1 MTAVRAAATNSKEII
16 PVKTHSYRWLLP
28 SACSLFI
35 AVSGANAKDKKTKTP
50 EPPKDEIQVVG
61 HVDLTG
67 GAVTSFQV
75 TQHYSSSYLY
85 AERGS
90 GQPVML
96 LDVTKPDKPA
106 VLGDMAYA
114 TNGAQGLMLVAGT
127 AALSASTPAA
137 AQPPA
142 GLAQTIRIMD
152 FSDPKNPKA
161 VREFTGVTAIARD
174 DKRGLVFLADGSG
187 IWILRQRLAMDPE
200 IEKAYENYVNYYR

>member
-1 MTAVRAAATNSKEII
+1 M
-16 PVKTHSYRWLLP
+16 KTHSYRWLL
-28 SACSLFI
+28 SSVCSLFI
-35 AVSGANAKDKKTKTP
+35 AISGASAKDKKAKAP

-67 GAVTSFQV
+67 GAITSFQV

-96 LDVTKPDKPA
+96 LDVTRPDKPA

-114 TNGAQGLMLVAGT
+114 TSGPQGLMLVAGT
-127 AALSASTPAA
+127 AALSASTPAVQAPA
-137 AQPPA
+137 A
-142 GLAQTIRIMD
+142 LAQTIRIMD

-174 DKRGLVFLADGSG
+174 GTRGLVFLADGSG
-187 IWILRQRLAMDPE
+187 IWILRQKLAMDPE
-200 IEKAYENYVNYYR
+200 VEKAYADYVNYYR